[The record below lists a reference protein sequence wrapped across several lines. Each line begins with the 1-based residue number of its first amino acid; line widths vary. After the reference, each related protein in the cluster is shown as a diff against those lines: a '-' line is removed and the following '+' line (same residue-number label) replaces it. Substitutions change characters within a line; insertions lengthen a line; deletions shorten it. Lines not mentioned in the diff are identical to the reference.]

1 MDDNTKNTSA
11 DSGESPE
18 EVLDFTEEAAEN
30 TGEVLDFTE
39 EAVENTGEVLD
50 FTEEAAEN
58 TGEVLDFTEDTAD
71 GNEAAADEEKAD
83 GTAQDAPEAETS
95 AETAAEEKEVT
106 APKKDP
112 AKIIGRIA
120 AWLVSAVLLIFVA
133 GVTVY
138 YITTASKA
146 EFHADCTDTITW
158 AEASVESG
166 HLYNED
172 FTYACFLPF
181 STSTLMIPLIH
192 IFGFGMTAHI
202 VGMTCFFVLLTV
214 FMILMMREITG
225 SFPPAMA
232 GTAIFLSI
240 TLATKK
246 LREIF
251 WGHTIY
257 YSLGI
262 LFLVIGVY
270 LFSRLITARSAR
282 KKPNKEKK
290 SKVGIFIHTAL
301 IFIILSA
308 FMFLTGMDGITGFT
322 LFTLPFVGA
331 IFAEYLVNPKHRLF
345 SIRSLRVTFVSLFFL
360 VMSILGNALNNELLD
375 GMKAGYQDAN
385 SEFSD
390 YNTWHG
396 HLQGLPLAWMKL
408 LGVQNLPDVMF
419 TKEKGVKNI
428 IFIAASILIAVLPI
442 VATFCYKKYGTDKK
456 GRLMRMWVWM
466 HWAVTAVVMMGYV
479 CGILSVADWRLTPVV
494 GTSLILSISFVF
506 WAVSRKA
513 DVARIAVILFI
524 PVFAAGMI
532 SCDEVRKMK
541 KDGYKQNTQYKLAE
555 FLREQNLDRGYATFW
570 NSHAITLL
578 TDNKI
583 RVYDINV
590 SDSGAYVRGYQSS
603 KKWYETDPEQEEYF
617 ILLTDYEFSQ
627 YSASDDYKNDPPKR
641 LTDTVIN
648 NVGYNLL
655 VYDHNMFGT

>member
-1 MDDNTKNTSA
+1 M
-11 DSGESPE
+11 
-18 EVLDFTEEAAEN
+18 
-30 TGEVLDFTE
+30 
-39 EAVENTGEVLD
+39 
-50 FTEEAAEN
+50 
-58 TGEVLDFTEDTAD
+58 
-71 GNEAAADEEKAD
+71 
-83 GTAQDAPEAETS
+83 
-95 AETAAEEKEVT
+95 
-106 APKKDP
+106 
-112 AKIIGRIA
+112 
-120 AWLVSAVLLIFVA
+120 SAVLLIFVA

-396 HLQGLPLAWMKL
+396 HLQGLPLAWIKL

-570 NSHAITLL
+570 NANSITLL
-578 TDNKI
+578 TDGRIKVRDVI
-583 RVYDINV
+583 ADE
-590 SDSGAYVRGYQSS
+590 SGVFHRKYQTADR
-603 KKWYETDPEQEEYF
+603 WYKTDPNQKEYF
-617 ILLTDYEFSQ
+617 LLLSQ
-627 YSASDDYKNDPPKR
+627 PDCDKFRSSEKYQKDKPVRIKTAMIDGVTYT
-641 LTDTVIN
+641 LMI
-648 NVGYNLL
+648 
-655 VYDHNMFGT
+655 YDHNFVGERNYAF

>member
-18 EVLDFTEEAAEN
+18 EVLDFTEEAA
-30 TGEVLDFTE
+30 
-39 EAVENTGEVLD
+39 ENTGEVLD

-83 GTAQDAPEAETS
+83 ETAQDAPEAETS

-262 LFLVIGVY
+262 LFLV
-270 LFSRLITARSAR
+270 
-282 KKPNKEKK
+282 
-290 SKVGIFIHTAL
+290 
-301 IFIILSA
+301 
-308 FMFLTGMDGITGFT
+308 
-322 LFTLPFVGA
+322 
-331 IFAEYLVNPKHRLF
+331 
-345 SIRSLRVTFVSLFFL
+345 
-360 VMSILGNALNNELLD
+360 
-375 GMKAGYQDAN
+375 
-385 SEFSD
+385 
-390 YNTWHG
+390 
-396 HLQGLPLAWMKL
+396 
-408 LGVQNLPDVMF
+408 
-419 TKEKGVKNI
+419 
-428 IFIAASILIAVLPI
+428 
-442 VATFCYKKYGTDKK
+442 
-456 GRLMRMWVWM
+456 
-466 HWAVTAVVMMGYV
+466 
-479 CGILSVADWRLTPVV
+479 
-494 GTSLILSISFVF
+494 FVF
-506 WAVSRKA
+506 
-513 DVARIAVILFI
+513 L
-524 PVFAAGMI
+524 PVLYN
-532 SCDEVRKMK
+532 C
-541 KDGYKQNTQYKLAE
+541 
-555 FLREQNLDRGYATFW
+555 
-570 NSHAITLL
+570 
-578 TDNKI
+578 TDNRHNTSNERK
-583 RVYDINV
+583 
-590 SDSGAYVRGYQSS
+590 
-603 KKWYETDPEQEEYF
+603 
-617 ILLTDYEFSQ
+617 
-627 YSASDDYKNDPPKR
+627 SASDQCHDHLFIHLSPHLSFIFILFSESALNIPIIR
-641 LTDTVIN
+641 LYISFSTAST
-648 NVGYNLL
+648 GNLPSSIHS
-655 VYDHNMFGT
+655 YI